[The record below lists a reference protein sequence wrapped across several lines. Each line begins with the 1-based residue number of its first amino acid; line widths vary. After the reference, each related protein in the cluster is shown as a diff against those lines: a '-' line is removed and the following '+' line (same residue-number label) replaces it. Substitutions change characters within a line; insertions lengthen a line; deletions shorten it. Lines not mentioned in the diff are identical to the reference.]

1 MRLIVRGVV
10 WFGLYFLM
18 IAFPLVAGA
27 IFIEPA
33 RSPFFLVNLSIA
45 FGYIGMALMAAELA
59 LVSRFE
65 GAAGAFGQ
73 DALLQF
79 HREMGI
85 ASLVLV
91 TAHPILLFAT
101 SGYTAKLLSPFDG
114 TPWPVWMGTVAFI
127 TLCLV
132 VGLSIFRRRLSIPYE
147 MWQFTHGLLS
157 LLLIAFSAIHVA
169 TVGRF
174 STLPVIRAVWIL
186 YLVALVGMFFRYR
199 VIRPLVLTK
208 RPWEVT
214 ENRVELGDSRTIVL
228 KPVGHPGF
236 TFQPG
241 QFGWVGFGRSPFSVT
256 MHPISFS
263 SNGDVPTPGGEVAF
277 TIKALGDWSGKIVPA
292 VQPGDRAWI
301 DGPHGVFTMDREEG
315 AGYVLIG
322 GGVGITPL
330 HSMVLAMNV
339 REDNRPVIL
348 FYGANDEEDLTFRR
362 EFEALSQT
370 MPNFK
375 LVVVLVKP
383 LYEWGGET
391 GFITEDILRRHLPER
406 LYKHFQYFICGPTP
420 LMDAME
426 DVLPRIG
433 VPAERIHTERFDM
446 V

>member
-10 WFGLYFLM
+10 WFGMYFLM
-18 IAFPLVAGA
+18 IAFPLVVGA
-27 IFIEPA
+27 VFIDPA
-33 RSPFFLVNLSIA
+33 RSPFFLVNLSAA

-79 HREMGI
+79 HREIGI
-85 ASLVLV
+85 ASLFLV
-91 TAHPILLFAT
+91 AAHPLLLFAT
-101 SGYTAKLLSPFDG
+101 SGYTYRILSPLIG
-114 TPWPVWMGTVAFI
+114 IPWPVWMGTVAFI
-127 TLCLV
+127 TVCLV
-132 VGLSIFRRRLSIPYE
+132 VGLSVFRRRLKIAYE
-147 MWQFTHGLLS
+147 AWQFTHGLLS
-157 LLLIAFSAIHVA
+157 LLLIAFAGVHIA
-169 TVGRF
+169 AVGRF
-174 STLPVIRAVWIL
+174 STLPVMRAVWLL
-186 YLVALVGMFFRYR
+186 YLAALVGMFLRYR
-199 VIRPLVLTK
+199 VVRPLTLTK
-208 RPWEVT
+208 RPWEVV

-241 QFGWVGFGRSPFSVT
+241 QFGWVGFGRSPFSVS

-277 TIKALGDWSGKIVPA
+277 TIKALGDWSRDIVPA

-339 REDNRPVIL
+339 RGDVRPVIL

-362 EFEALSQT
+362 EFEALTQT

-383 LYEWGGET
+383 KYEWGGET
-391 GFITEDILRRHLPER
+391 GFITEEILRRHLPDR

-426 DVLPRIG
+426 EVLPRIG
-433 VPAERIHTERFDM
+433 VPADRIHTERFDM